1 MLKFHPIDCLTFD
14 TKINEFDDKN
24 LKSIFFLILFIKC
37 NFIFFNFKKLF
48 KKSSELRCVECTTE
62 L

>member
-24 LKSIFFLILFIKC
+24 LKSIFFFDFIYKM
-37 NFIFFNFKKLF
+37 
-48 KKSSELRCVECTTE
+48 
-62 L
+62 